1 MEPWEEK
8 NTWLGGGGEDS
19 DIVIST
25 RVRLAR
31 NIEGFSFSTKLNK
44 KEAEGLVQTCQ
55 TRLIPLAKQEGWE
68 WVALETLS
76 PVSKQVLVERRLI
89 SRELKG
95 KDLPT
100 AVLHDPQATISLMIG
115 EEDHLR
121 LQVFRSGLAL
131 REAFETANRIDDQIA
146 ECLPLSFSH
155 QYGFLTTC
163 PTNTGTGMR
172 VSVMLHLPALALTQ
186 KEIQKATNSMQEMG
200 MTVRGPYGEGSQA
213 SGDLFQVSNQ
223 RTLGASEL
231 ELIQSLE
238 NAVGTMILWERKL
251 RKDLGE
257 SPTFLKDRVYRA
269 LGTLRGAHIL
279 SSSEALDLLSM
290 LRLGRLFNLEGL
302 PSHETW
308 NRLFLLTQPGHL
320 MENAG
325 RELDPT
331 ERDLAR
337 ARLVRKILS
346 HPDDSLGTRP

>member
-1 MEPWEEK
+1 MEAWEAQ
-8 NTWLGGGGEDS
+8 NAWLGAEGEDS
-19 DIVIST
+19 DVVIST

-31 NIEGFSFSTKLNK
+31 NIEGFSFSPKLEP
-44 KEAEGLVQTCQ
+44 KEAQGLVELCQ
-55 TRLIPLAKQEGWE
+55 NRLAPLAKEEGWE
-68 WVALETLS
+68 WVDLQTLS
-76 PVSKQVLVERRLI
+76 PIARQVLVERRLI

-95 KDLPT
+95 KNLPS
-100 AVLHDPQATISLMIG
+100 AVLHDPIATVSLMIG

-131 REAFETANRIDDQIA
+131 GQAFDTANQIDDRIA
-146 ECLPLSFSH
+146 DCLPLSFSH
-155 QYGFLTTC
+155 KFGFLTTC

-213 SGDLFQVSNQ
+213 SGDLFQISNQ
-223 RTLGASEL
+223 RTLGASEG

-238 NAVGTMILWERKL
+238 NAVHTMIRWERKL
-251 RKDLGE
+251 RADLGE
-257 SPTFLKDRVYRA
+257 NANFLKDRVYRA
-269 LGTLRGAHIL
+269 LGVLSSAHIL

-290 LRLGRLFNLEGL
+290 LRLGRFYDLPGL
-302 PSHETW
+302 PSRATW

-325 RELDPT
+325 QELDPG
-331 ERDLAR
+331 ERDFAR
-337 ARLVRKILS
+337 AALVREILAK
-346 HPDDSLGTRP
+346 G

>member
-1 MEPWEEK
+1 MENWEEQ
-8 NTWLGGGGEDS
+8 NAWLGAEGEDA

-31 NIEGFSFSTKLNK
+31 NVEGFSFSPKLNN
-44 KEAEGLVQTCQ
+44 KEAEGLVQLCR
-55 TRLIPLAKQEGWE
+55 TRLSPLAKEKGWE
-68 WVALETLS
+68 WVELEALGPIS
-76 PVSKQVLVERRLI
+76 RQVLVERRLI
-89 SRELKG
+89 SRELKT
-95 KDLPT
+95 KNLPT
-100 AVLHDPQATISLMIG
+100 AVLHDPRATISLMVG

-131 REAFETANRIDDQIA
+131 TEAFETANRIDDQIA
-146 ECLPLSFSH
+146 ESLPLSFSH
-155 QYGFLTTC
+155 KFGFLTTC

-238 NAVGTMILWERKL
+238 NAVGTMIRWERKL
-251 RKDLGE
+251 QKDLGE
-257 SPTFLKDRVYRA
+257 SPTFLRDRVYRA
-269 LGTLRGAHIL
+269 LGILSNAHIL

-290 LRLGRLFNLEGL
+290 LRLGRLFELKRL
-302 PSHETW
+302 PSPETW

-337 ARLVRKILS
+337 AKLVREILS
-346 HPDDSLGTRP
+346 EA

>member
-1 MEPWEEK
+1 METWEEQ
-8 NTWLGGGGEDS
+8 NAWLGVGGKDS

-31 NIEGFSFSTKLNK
+31 NVEGFSFSPKLSQ
-44 KEAEGLVQTCQ
+44 KEAEGLVQLCR
-55 TRLIPLAKQEGWE
+55 TRLSSLAKEEGWE
-68 WVALETLS
+68 WVELGALGPIS
-76 PVSKQVLVERRLI
+76 RQVLVERRLI
-89 SRELKG
+89 SKELKG
-95 KDLPT
+95 KSLPS
-100 AVLHDPQATISLMIG
+100 AILHDPRATISLMVG

-131 REAFETANRIDDQIA
+131 SEAFETANRIDDQIA

-155 QYGFLTTC
+155 KFGFLTTC

-223 RTLGASEL
+223 RTLGSSEQ

-238 NAVGTMILWERKL
+238 NAVSTMIRWERKL

-257 SPTFLKDRVYRA
+257 SPTFLRDRVYRA
-269 LGTLRGAHIL
+269 LGVLSNAYIL
-279 SSSEALDLLSM
+279 SSTEALDLLSM
-290 LRLGRLFNLEGL
+290 LRLGSLFDLKKL
-302 PSHETW
+302 PSRETW

-325 RELDPT
+325 RELDPA
-331 ERDLAR
+331 ERDLSR
-337 ARLVRKILS
+337 AQLVREILS
-346 HPDDSLGTRP
+346 NQESS